1 VETEV
6 EGITRA
12 GEGGDIMF
20 KTLYNHEPKLRISD
34 HFMEPLGKG
43 SDGWRD

>member
-1 VETEV
+1 VDTEV

-20 KTLYNHEPKLRISD
+20 KTLYNHELKLRISD
-34 HFMEPLGKG
+34 HFTESLERG